1 MWWHYLLFIFVCE
14 WVGVLFTPYSFTL
27 GAIPGGSLI
36 LKGDLRFPLVSTH
49 TPPQPLGQG
58 FGNKTFV
65 LINIGIPWQVP
76 PPPHVEGIFS
86 GMIREEGETT
96 TGRLH
101 ASIRGPYFSGETG
114 MDFLWGLFSW
124 VGFLHLYLY
133 QTLIYAKG
141 LVYMRNVPSH
151 FVYKH

>member
-1 MWWHYLLFIFVCE
+1 MSGGTIHSLLIH
-14 WVGVLFTPYSFTL
+14 
-27 GAIPGGSLI
+27 IGGNTWGFSY
-36 LKGDLRFPLVSTH
+36 LKGGFKIPISLHPH
-49 TPPQPLGQG
+49 TPTTIRPGFWEQDLCPYQHWDPL
-58 FGNKTFV
+58 TSS
-65 LINIGIPWQVP
+65 